1 MNNGAMT
8 KRRAP
13 GAGAEGLTDHL
24 RERWSISVFDADHT
38 LSHDQIATLLHA
50 AQWAPSAGNS
60 QPWAFIVAERGN
72 AAHRALVEHLSRG
85 NSGWV
90 PRASVVFLA
99 LTQVGPD
106 PEGNGPKSATYSYY
120 DLGQAAAHLTVQAAS
135 LGLWVHQFAG
145 FDHEAVAAALGVPPH
160 FQLMTGIAV
169 GVRGNPGEVSPDD
182 VAREQRD
189 RIRRPLDRFAY
200 GERWGQPWS

>member
-1 MNNGAMT
+1 MS

-24 RERWSISVFDADHT
+24 RERWSISVFDAEHR
-38 LSHDQIATLLHA
+38 LSRDQIDTLLHA
-50 AQWAPSAGNS
+50 AQWAPSAGNG

-72 AAHRALVEHLSRG
+72 AAHRALVAHLSRG

-99 LTQVGPD
+99 LTQIAPD
-106 PEGNGPKSATYSYY
+106 PEGNGPKWATYSYY
-120 DLGQAAAHLTVQAAS
+120 DLGQAAAHLTVQAVS

-145 FDHEAVAAALGVPPH
+145 FDHEAVAADLGVPPH

-169 GVRGNPGEVSPDD
+169 GVRGNPAEVSPDD
-182 VAREQRD
+182 VAREERD
-189 RIRRPLDRFAY
+189 RIRKPLDQFT
-200 GERWGQPWS
+200 

>member
-1 MNNGAMT
+1 VNNGGMS

-24 RERWSISVFDADHT
+24 RERWSISVFDAEHRLT
-38 LSHDQIATLLHA
+38 RDQIDTLLHA
-50 AQWAPSAGNS
+50 AQWAPSAGNG

-72 AAHRALVEHLSRG
+72 AAHRVLVEHLSRG

-106 PEGNGPKSATYSYY
+106 PEGNGPKVATYSYY
-120 DLGQAAAHLTVQAAS
+120 DLGQAAAHLTVQAVS

-145 FDHEAVAAALGVPPH
+145 FDREAVAAALGVPPH

-169 GVRGNPGEVSPDD
+169 GVRGNPAEVSPDD

-189 RIRRPLDRFAY
+189 RVRKRLSQFTY
-200 GERWGQPWS
+200 GERWGQAWS

>member
-1 MNNGAMT
+1 MS

-24 RERWSISVFDADHT
+24 RERWSISVFDAEHR
-38 LSHDQIATLLHA
+38 LSRDQIDTLLHA
-50 AQWAPSAGNS
+50 AQWAPSAGNG

-72 AAHRALVEHLSRG
+72 AAHRALVAHLSRG

-99 LTQVGPD
+99 LTQIAPD
-106 PEGNGPKSATYSYY
+106 PEGNGPKWATYSYY
-120 DLGQAAAHLTVQAAS
+120 DLGQAAAHLTVQAVS

-145 FDHEAVAAALGVPPH
+145 FDHEAVAADLGVPPH

-169 GVRGNPGEVSPDD
+169 GVRGNPAEVSPDD
-182 VAREQRD
+182 VAREERD
-189 RIRRPLDRFAY
+189 RIRKPLDQFTY
-200 GERWGQPWS
+200 GERWGEPWS

>member
-1 MNNGAMT
+1 MNNGVMT

-13 GAGAEGLTDHL
+13 GAGAESLTDHL
-24 RERWSISVFDADHT
+24 RERWSISVFDDQHT
-38 LSHDQIATLLHA
+38 LSHDQIDTLLHA
-50 AQWAPSAGNS
+50 AQWAPSAGNG

-90 PRASVVFLA
+90 PRASAVFLA
-99 LTQVGPD
+99 LAQIAPD
-106 PEGNGPKSATYSYY
+106 SEGNGPKWATYSYY

-145 FDHEAVAAALGVPPH
+145 FDHEAVAAALDVPSH

-189 RIRRPLDRFAY
+189 RVRKPLGQFAY
-200 GERWGQPWS
+200 GERWGQAWG